1 MRLRGNLRPVRYTS
15 ELIIGSIVDLAGV
28 SRAKMVPANRVD
40 VFVTSGMGASPSWS
54 VFCADDALAF
64 TEELSAVGDLRLRI
78 AESDLRAVGDDVSW
92 APATLHE
99 LDGSISAVCSRTAL
113 RRTVQTLAHDNL
125 EARVGHEIEF
135 TLFGGVVAE
144 QWSAYGLGA
153 ALAQESFV
161 RDLLVNAERAQLN
174 IEQFHAE
181 YGLGQFEI
189 SLAPASPLE
198 AADSVIT
205 ARILICRTA
214 RSHGMA
220 ASFSPMPIVGGSGNG
235 AHQHISLTRSGEP
248 IFSGGKQDC
257 GMTADGAGA
266 VGGLLAHLADLGAV
280 LASSPLSGL
289 RLQPDTWSG
298 AFICWGHENREAA
311 VRFCAESI
319 GNSHGANVEVKVV
332 DASANPYLATAVI
345 LGAMHAGIAGALTL
359 PPEVSV
365 NPSGLADAQ
374 RAVLSIAR
382 MPTEMGEMLQRLR
395 LSEVAKSVLGDVIID
410 AMVAVKALEKSR
422 CSELDESVLVERF
435 RYAWS
440 A

>member
-1 MRLRGNLRPVRYTS
+1 MRHTS

-28 SRAKMVPANRVD
+28 SRAKVVPANRVD
-40 VFVTSGMGASPSWS
+40 VFVNSGMGASPSWS

-78 AESDLRAVGDDVSW
+78 TEADLRAVGDDVSW

-99 LDGSISAVCSRTAL
+99 LDGSVSAVCSRTAL
-113 RRTVQTLAHDNL
+113 RRTVKALAHDNL

-135 TLFGGVVAE
+135 TLFGGDVAE

-153 ALAQESFV
+153 ALAQEQFV

-181 YGLGQFEI
+181 YGPGQFEI
-189 SLAPASPLE
+189 SLAPDSPLE
-198 AADSVIT
+198 AADSVIV

-220 ASFSPMPIVGGSGNG
+220 ASFSPMPVVGGSGNG
-235 AHQHISLTRSGEP
+235 AHQHISLTRSSEP
-248 IFSGGKQDC
+248 IFSGGKRDY
-257 GMTADGAGA
+257 GMTEAGASA

-319 GNSHGANVEVKVV
+319 GNPHGANVEVKVM
-332 DASANPYLATAVI
+332 DSSANPYLATAVI
-345 LGAMHAGIAGALTL
+345 LGAMHAGIAGALAL
-359 PPEVSV
+359 PPEVNV
-365 NPSGLADAQ
+365 NPSGLSEVE
-374 RAVLSIAR
+374 RAACSITR
-382 MPTEMGEMLQRLR
+382 MPTEMGEMLHRLR
-395 LSEVAKSVLGDVIID
+395 RSTVAKSAIGSAIID
-410 AMVAVKALEKSR
+410 AVVSVKELEHSR
-422 CSELDESVLVERF
+422 CSGLDESALVERL

>member
-1 MRLRGNLRPVRYTS
+1 MRRTS
-15 ELIIGSIVDLAGV
+15 ELIVGSIVDLAGV
-28 SRAKMVPANRVD
+28 SRAKVVPANRVD
-40 VFVTSGMGASPSWS
+40 VFVASGMGASPSWS

-99 LDGSISAVCSRTAL
+99 LDGSVSAVCSRTAL
-113 RRTVQTLAHDNL
+113 RRAVTTLAHDNL

-135 TLFGGVVAE
+135 TLFGGNVAE

-153 ALAQESFV
+153 ALAQEQFV

-181 YGLGQFEI
+181 YGPGQFEI
-189 SLAPASPLE
+189 SLAPDSPLE
-198 AADSVIT
+198 AADSLIV

-220 ASFSPMPIVGGSGNG
+220 ASFSPMPVVGGSGNG

-248 IFSGGKQDC
+248 ILSGGRRDY
-257 GMTADGAGA
+257 GMSEAGASA

-319 GNSHGANVEVKVV
+319 GNPHGANVEVKVM
-332 DASANPYLATAVI
+332 DSSANPYLATAVI
-345 LGAMHAGIAGALTL
+345 LGAMHAGIAGALSL

-365 NPSGLADAQ
+365 NPSGLSEVE
-374 RAVLSIAR
+374 RAACSITR

-395 LSEVAKSVLGDVIID
+395 RSTVAQSVIGGAIID
-410 AMVAVKALEKSR
+410 AVVAVKVLEHSR
-422 CSELDESVLVERF
+422 CSELDASVLVERL